1 MYFSV
6 HEENSIEPAKKQ
18 WKGKNGTS
26 SKLISS
32 IVLLSELLCLLF
44 NNNYSTP
51 KGEVKGEVLIGGRA
65 LSLPPVGNK
74 GSHYTFYTQ
83 CIIGINV

>member
-18 WKGKNGTS
+18 WKGENGTS

-51 KGEVKGEVLIGGRA
+51 KAKLKERCLLEEG
-65 LSLPPVGNK
+65 
-74 GSHYTFYTQ
+74 H
-83 CIIGINV
+83 